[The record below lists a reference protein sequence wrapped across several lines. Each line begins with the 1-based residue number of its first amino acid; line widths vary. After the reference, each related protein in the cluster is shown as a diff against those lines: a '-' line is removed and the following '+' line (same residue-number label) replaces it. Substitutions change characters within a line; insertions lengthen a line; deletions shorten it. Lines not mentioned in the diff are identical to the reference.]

1 MESVHRNPPTS
12 SDMLNSLILCKTLSD
27 SYRNEKKSYRKR
39 IFSTISFQ
47 LCIEYHKRIIYA
59 RRFPARC
66 SLFLLCVSALFRYLL
81 SAQHKNSSEKFISKP
96 GNTMRW
102 ETRAKWLQ
110 RFYIRIALNAI
121 FYAVLLLHR
130 RRCSKS
136 SNWILKLAGCLLSC
150 RFWYC
155 LAFFPTIFSYI

>member
-81 SAQHKNSSEKFISKP
+81 SAQHKNSSEKFISKL
-96 GNTMRW
+96 GNTMQW

-110 RFYIRIALNAI
+110 RFYVRSALNRSMQYFTL
-121 FYAVLLLHR
+121 FYCWTAVAAAAAAFEYWSWLVA
-130 RRCSKS
+130 CS
-136 SNWILKLAGCLLSC
+136 AV
-150 RFWYC
+150 
-155 LAFFPTIFSYI
+155 AFGIV